1 MWTSSPLATL
11 GAVSV
16 FLGVA
21 LGASVASA
29 GCSGTCPPG
38 QTCRYS
44 QQPTP
49 KGTFY
54 CGTGTEKATDGATTG
69 GGTTGTSGGGTTG
82 TTGGGTT
89 GAPAVIATAATKVY
103 SVTGFKPNADRTVCA
118 ATVAVSL
125 PSGSSVT
132 KTLFVGTTSTK
143 KPKTITLKVGTKS
156 DDTTPTGTDGAWAGT
171 SNSFN
176 GSAFK
181 NGTWTVSITPSS
193 PISSGGV
200 ATAVTTKVATVV
212 ATTPPVESTRC
223 GEFNGFA
230 LTFEY

>member
-29 GCSGTCPPG
+29 GCAETCPSG

-49 KGTFY
+49 GGTFY
-54 CGTGTEKATDGATTG
+54 CAGGTDRATDGA
-69 GGTTGTSGGGTTG
+69 TTGTSGGGTTG
-82 TTGGGTT
+82 TSGGGTT
-89 GAPAVIATAATKVY
+89 GAPAVIATAATKAY

-143 KPKTITLKVGTKS
+143 KPKTITLKVGAKS
-156 DDTTPTGTDGAWAGT
+156 DGTTPTGTDGAWAGT

-200 ATAVTTKVATVV
+200 ATAVTTKVAIVV

-230 LTFEY
+230 LTFEH